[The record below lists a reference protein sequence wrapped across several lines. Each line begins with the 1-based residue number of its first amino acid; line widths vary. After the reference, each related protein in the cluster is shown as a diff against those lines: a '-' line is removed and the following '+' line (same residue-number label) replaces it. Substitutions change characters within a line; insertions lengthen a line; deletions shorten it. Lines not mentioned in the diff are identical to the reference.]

1 MACETEW
8 DVDRVIEFNDFP
20 AVHLLLLRGVFFT
33 SIRRIEK
40 QKNKK
45 TNPLLPNVAITLPAG
60 SAHLAI
66 GAHDE

>member
-20 AVHLLLLRGVFFT
+20 AVHFLFLRGVFLT
-33 SIRRIEK
+33 SIRKIEK
-40 QKNKK
+40 KIHF
-45 TNPLLPNVAITLPAG
+45 LPNVAITLVAG

>member
-20 AVHLLLLRGVFFT
+20 AVHLLLLRGVFST
-33 SIRRIEK
+33 SIRGIEK
-40 QKNKK
+40 NK
-45 TNPLLPNVAITLPAG
+45 PLLPNAAITLPAG